1 MDSATAAKA
10 RRVSGGRIKRI
21 SELIRDRVLSRLAR
35 GPAWRG
41 VGIAAWALALGAC
54 SAFDYNEDVVNQ
66 AKEMSTGP
74 ANRPTQSSTGFADA
88 LRCMDFAFLT
98 YGVKNLSLLVEDL
111 PDATRKVNASGKD
124 MMISAISQM
133 TRRSRALHLVAFSIN
148 DQTLGAVIGMNTRNR
163 VLDVAPDFTIRGSV
177 SQFDDSVVRKQGD
190 VGVGWNV
197 FNAGAAGQGSAS
209 VLALDLSVI
218 NTNDL
223 SLVPGVTSKNS
234 VLTIKTGKGADGEIN
249 TRKFGVNFSF
259 VQARSEGTAQAL
271 RTLAELAAIE
281 LTGKLTK
288 IPYWSCLGV
297 GDDDPQ
303 VLTEI
308 TDWWETLAADPPSLV
323 AYLQQQ
329 MRARQL
335 YKGDVNGRVDDALL
349 HSIGL
354 YQRAMGLNADA
365 TINFDFFR
373 SYLKADHVS
382 IQEKALALAAADP
395 VPAPAA
401 DAGGASAV
409 AGTGGVGGASGVTG
423 SARTDTGD
431 GSSAGQ
437 GQALAATAPG
447 KATATV
453 ARQSSAVPLVRVVPL
468 QGTDSLQTRGVPYEI
483 VVTVDEDASLYCFMV
498 DENRQTT
505 QFFPNPAYRDP
516 VVKGGSKIQFPG
528 PMPFRLIASP
538 RGNPESIACFATT
551 TPLGFQPIDRITSV
565 RDVDSLQA
573 SFGQVAGSRFGMG
586 VFDVRTR

>member
-1 MDSATAAKA
+1 M
-10 RRVSGGRIKRI
+10 RRGWRLRAG
-21 SELIRDRVLSRLAR
+21 LAR
-35 GPAWRG
+35 I
-41 VGIAAWALALGAC
+41 GIVACTLALGAC
-54 SAFDYNEDVVNQ
+54 AAFDYNDDVVKQ
-66 AKEMSTGP
+66 AKEMSAGP
-74 ANRPTQSSTGFADA
+74 ANRPTQTSTGFADA
-88 LRCMDFAFLT
+88 LRCMDHAFLT

-177 SQFDDSVVRKQGD
+177 SQFDDSVVRQQGD

-271 RTLAELAAIE
+271 RTLAELATIE

-288 IPYWSCLGV
+288 IPYWTCLGV
-297 GDDDPQ
+297 TDEDPQ

-335 YKGDVNGRVDDALL
+335 YKGEVNGRVDDALL

-373 SYLKADHVS
+373 GYLKADHAR

-395 VPAPAA
+395 PPPIAE
-401 DAGGASAV
+401 AGGGAGAVPPGNGEGIAS
-409 AGTGGVGGASGVTG
+409 
-423 SARTDTGD
+423 
-431 GSSAGQ
+431 GQ
-437 GQALAATAPG
+437 GQQDQGPPPAVTAPG
-447 KATATV
+447 KAIATV

-468 QGTDSLQTRGVPYEI
+468 QGLDSLQTRGVPYEI

-516 VVKGGSKIQFPG
+516 GVKAGSKIQFPG
-528 PMPFRLIASP
+528 AMPFRLIASP

>member
-1 MDSATAAKA
+1 MPLTNQNRPREQNAVSTPKRVAAS
-10 RRVSGGRIKRI
+10 R
-21 SELIRDRVLSRLAR
+21 RDRQ
-35 GPAWRG
+35 AWPGWVRWPLWRALTIIG
-41 VGIAAWALALGAC
+41 SALALGAC
-54 SAFDYNEDVVNQ
+54 AAFDYNDDVVAQ
-66 AKEMSTGP
+66 AKEISTGP
-74 ANRPTQSSTGFADA
+74 ANKPTQSSTGFADA

-133 TRRSRALHLVAFSIN
+133 TRRSRALQLVAFSIN

-177 SQFDDSVVRKQGD
+177 SQFDDSVIRKQGD
-190 VGVGWNV
+190 VGLGWNV

-218 NTNDL
+218 NTNEL
-223 SLVPGVTSKNS
+223 TLVPGVTSKNS
-234 VLTIKTGKGADGEIN
+234 VLTIRTGKGADGEIN

-281 LTGKLTK
+281 LTGKLTR
-288 IPYWSCLGV
+288 IPYWTCLGV
-297 GDDDPQ
+297 TDEDPQ

-335 YKGDVNGRVDDALL
+335 YKGEVNGLVDDSLL
-349 HSIGL
+349 HSIGI
-354 YQRAMGLNADA
+354 YQRAMGLSADA
-365 TINFDFFR
+365 TINFEFFQA
-373 SYLKADHVS
+373 YLKTDHARV
-382 IQEKALALAAADP
+382 QEKAKVLAAADP
-395 VPAPAA
+395 GPAPAS
-401 DAGGASAV
+401 GQP
-409 AGTGGVGGASGVTG
+409 GTAAAAAAAPVPTVT
-423 SARTDTGD
+423 
-431 GSSAGQ
+431 
-437 GQALAATAPG
+437 ATG
-447 KATATV
+447 KATV
-453 ARQSSAVPLVRVVPL
+453 AIAQQSSAVPLVRVVPL
-468 QGTDSLQTRGVPYEI
+468 QGPDSFQTRGVPYEI
-483 VVTVDEDASLYCFMV
+483 EVSVDEDASLYCYMV
-498 DENRQTT
+498 DEYRQTT
-505 QFFPNPAYRDP
+505 QFFPNPVHRDP
-516 VVKGGSKIQFPG
+516 AVRGGARIQFPG
-528 PMPFRLIASP
+528 TMPFRLIASP

-551 TPLGFQPIDRITSV
+551 TALGFQPIDRISSV

-573 SFGQVAGSRFGMG
+573 SFGEVAGSRFGMG

>member
-1 MDSATAAKA
+1 MQIGSC
-10 RRVSGGRIKRI
+10 RPGRN
-21 SELIRDRVLSRLAR
+21 SWR
-35 GPAWRG
+35 GCLHWPWRGCLHWPAWRILG
-41 VGIAAWALALGAC
+41 MLVAALALGAC
-54 SAFDYNEDVVNQ
+54 SAFDYEEDVATQ
-66 AKEMSTGP
+66 AKALSTGP
-74 ANRPTQSSTGFADA
+74 ANKPTQTSTGFADA
-88 LRCMDFAFLT
+88 LRCMDHAFLT

-133 TRRSRALHLVAFSIN
+133 TRRSRALNLVAFSIN

-190 VGVGWNV
+190 VGLGWNV

-218 NTNDL
+218 NTNEL
-223 SLVPGVTSKNS
+223 TLVPGVTSKNS

-288 IPYWSCLGV
+288 IPYWTCLGV
-297 GDDDPQ
+297 TDEDPQ

-308 TDWWETLAADPPSLV
+308 TDWWETLAADPASLV

-335 YKGDVNGRVDDALL
+335 YKGEVNGQVDDALL

-354 YQRAMGLNADA
+354 YQRAMGLTADA

-373 SYLKADHVS
+373 AYLKADHAR
-382 IQEKALALAAADP
+382 IQAAALALAASDP
-395 VPAPAA
+395 SSPAVAAPAA
-401 DAGGASAV
+401 GQPE
-409 AGTGGVGGASGVTG
+409 TVTV
-423 SARTDTGD
+423 
-431 GSSAGQ
+431 
-437 GQALAATAPG
+437 PG

-468 QGTDSLQTRGVPYEI
+468 QGFDSLQTRGLPYEI
-483 VVTVDEDASLYCFMV
+483 EVSVDEDSSLYCYMV

-505 QFFPNPAYRDP
+505 QFFPNPLHRDP
-516 VVKGGSKIQFPG
+516 AVKAGSRIQFPG
-528 PMPFRLIASP
+528 KMPFRLVASP
-538 RGNPESIACFATT
+538 RGNPEAIACFATT
-551 TPLGFQPIDRITSV
+551 TALGFQPIERVSSV

-573 SFGQVAGSRFGMG
+573 TFGQVAGSRFGMG

>member
-1 MDSATAAKA
+1 MRIGTCRPGPA
-10 RRVSGGRIKRI
+10 RWPGGR
-21 SELIRDRVLSRLAR
+21 LVALA
-35 GPAWRG
+35 
-41 VGIAAWALALGAC
+41 ALALTCLGLGAC
-54 SAFDYNEDVVNQ
+54 TTFDYEEDVAAQ
-66 AKEMSTGP
+66 AKKIATGP

-88 LRCMDFAFLT
+88 LRCMDHAFLT

-177 SQFDDSVVRKQGD
+177 SQFDDSVIRKQGD
-190 VGVGWNV
+190 VGIGWNV
-197 FNAGAAGQGSAS
+197 FNAGVAGQGSAS

-218 NTNDL
+218 NTNEL
-223 SLVPGVTSKNS
+223 TLVPGVTSKNS
-234 VLTIKTGKGADGEIN
+234 VLTMRTGKGADGEIN

-297 GDDDPQ
+297 TDEDPE

-308 TDWWETLAADPPSLV
+308 TDWWETLAADPASLV

-329 MRARQL
+329 MRTRQL
-335 YKGDVNGRVDDALL
+335 YKGEVNGQVDDALL
-349 HSIGL
+349 HAIGI
-354 YQRAMGLNADA
+354 YQQAMGLQADA

-373 SYLKADHVS
+373 AYLKTDHNTV
-382 IQEKALALAAADP
+382 QEKAQALAAANPGPDLAGGSGGAA
-395 VPAPAA
+395 APA
-401 DAGGASAV
+401 
-409 AGTGGVGGASGVTG
+409 T
-423 SARTDTGD
+423 
-431 GSSAGQ
+431 
-437 GQALAATAPG
+437 ATG

-453 ARQSSAVPLVRVVPL
+453 AQQSSAVPLVKVVPL
-468 QGTDSLQTRGVPYEI
+468 QGPDALQTRGLPYEI
-483 VVTVDEDASLYCFMV
+483 VVSVDEDSHLYCYMV
-498 DENRQTT
+498 DEYRQTV
-505 QFFPNPAYRDP
+505 QFFPNPGHRDP
-516 VVKGGSKIQFPG
+516 SVKGGSRIQFPG
-528 PMPFRLIASP
+528 AMPFRLIASP
-538 RGNPESIACFATT
+538 RGNPESIACFASITA
-551 TPLGFQPIDRITSV
+551 LGFQPIEGMTAL
-565 RDVDSLQA
+565 RDVDALQA
-573 SFGQVAGSRFGMG
+573 SFGQVAGSRYGMG